1 MQPTTPQPDSG
12 VSRNGSAPHSS
23 DEAPAAAGRKLH
35 HAVWALAQR
44 GGRWLK
50 ELSGALSRGPLPEVS
65 PRPVSRASRTYLPL
79 RRVLLTD
86 GVSRTLFEEYANHRE
101 SPRGDEETGWMLLGL
116 READEAVAVATLPAG
131 TEREAGVAHVRFN
144 ALAQTVGSRFI
155 RQYDRRLVTLGVV
168 HTHPGSL
175 RHPSDADFRG
185 DGQWVSQLRGK
196 EGVFGIGTADAHAS
210 GLVGRHPR
218 PHVQSWGPLS
228 VSWYALAEGDRTYR
242 PLPVELTLG
251 PDLARPLHVVW
262 ATIETHAERL
272 DRLARQQAGV
282 AFEVVSGAKG
292 TVLSVRIP
300 LAEPGDAIRVLL
312 DEKEV
317 CYLLERGGEVLAA
330 DPHEPRVDQG
340 VYLLLAEL
348 ASQS

>member
-1 MQPTTPQPDSG
+1 VD
-12 VSRNGSAPHSS
+12 RNGTIPHGPDEPLTASA
-23 DEAPAAAGRKLH
+23 GKLH
-35 HAVWALAQR
+35 RLVRGLARR

-50 ELSGALSRGPLPEVS
+50 ELSGVFQRGPVPET
-65 PRPVSRASRTYLPL
+65 PPHPVSRPSRSYLPL

-86 GVSRTLFEEYANHRE
+86 GVSRTLFEEYASHRE
-101 SPRGDEETGWMLLGL
+101 SPRGNEETGWILLGL
-116 READEAVAVATLPAG
+116 RDEDEFVAVATLPAG
-131 TEREAGVAHVRFN
+131 TERDAGVAHVRFN
-144 ALAQTVGSRFI
+144 DEAQTIGCRFV

-175 RHPSDADFRG
+175 RHPSDADYRG
-185 DGQWVSQLRGK
+185 DVQWIGLLRGK
-196 EGVFGIGTADAHAS
+196 EGVFGIGTADAPAPSS

-218 PHVQSWGPLS
+218 PNVQCWGGLQL
-228 VSWYALAEGDRTYR
+228 SWYALAEGDRNYR

-251 PDLARPLHVVW
+251 PDLARPLHSIW
-262 ATIETHAERL
+262 PTIETHAERL
-272 DRLARQQAGV
+272 DRLVRQQARV
-282 AFEVVSGAKG
+282 AFEVVNGSRGM
-292 TVLSVRIP
+292 VLSVLVP

-330 DPHEPRVDQG
+330 DPHETRVDQG